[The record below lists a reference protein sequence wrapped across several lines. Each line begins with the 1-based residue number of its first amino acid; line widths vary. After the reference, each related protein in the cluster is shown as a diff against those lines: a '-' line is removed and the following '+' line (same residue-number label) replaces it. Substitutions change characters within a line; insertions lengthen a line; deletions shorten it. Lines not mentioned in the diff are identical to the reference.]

1 MTHYRLSSS
10 PNRMFWIVSTLEFVL
25 LVKLTTVVHP
35 GRLLMVPLQ
44 AIRAPTTM
52 ALVSMPTACSER
64 GRFLL
69 MSQSASTLQT
79 RMNQRNPLCHRRST
93 SSYTARRWYV
103 LLLFCIVVILIAI
116 VPQLCPPNMTLATIR
131 THLWRTSGDMVLHYK
146 TNGKKEIHPPRSL
159 LGIDENNVLEE
170 AQNGDNNGHAPSG
183 SIHSAT
189 NSGSVAG
196 SATT

>member
-25 LVKLTTVVHP
+25 LVKLTTVIHP
-35 GRLLMVPLQ
+35 GRLLTVPLQ

-64 GRFLL
+64 RRFLL

-103 LLLFCIVVILIAI
+103 LLLFCTVSHTN
-116 VPQLCPPNMTLATIR
+116 CNRPPALSTKHDSSND
-131 THLWRTSGDMVLHYK
+131 S
-146 TNGKKEIHPPRSL
+146 
-159 LGIDENNVLEE
+159 
-170 AQNGDNNGHAPSG
+170 HAPLAHLGRYG
-183 SIHSAT
+183 SPLQDKRQERDPPAPISPG
-189 NSGSVAG
+189 N
-196 SATT
+196 